1 MPRTVLV
8 FIDNT
13 PKKSIAQRRAI
24 ARERVNQALQAYWQ
38 AIEGTIEPEKIIKAA
53 NNALVGTPEDIVQQ
67 IRERFHPEDRLMLW
81 FDFFNHNNEE
91 VKESMTQFMRNVCP
105 YFD

>member
-1 MPRTVLV
+1 MKFDV
-8 FIDNT
+8 FF
-13 PKKSIAQRRAI
+13 SICQTEI
-24 ARERVNQALQAYWQ
+24 NGYL
-38 AIEGTIEPEKIIKAA
+38 P
-53 NNALVGTPEDIVQQ
+53 NVGTPEDIVQQ
-67 IRERFHPEDRLMLW
+67 IRQRFHPEDRLMLW